1 MPSLRSKI
9 YGGVY
14 GQALGDAFGMPALL
28 SPAQTR
34 ARFGRITGFVAAP
47 DDHPVH
53 AGLPAGRITDDTEQ
67 AIWLA
72 REIIREGGVTLEGA
86 ARAILGWYDAIGGDD
101 CIFVGPSTRRGVA
114 KIRAGMDLRQTGLG
128 GDTNGAAMRASV
140 VGLIHPSDVE
150 GAARDAALT
159 AIPTHN
165 TSVAC
170 AAAAAVAGA
179 VARALAPNAE
189 LRDILEAGIEAAK
202 IGEAL
207 GAPALGAS
215 VARRIDFAVSLARD
229 EIGDDASRI
238 QAIYDLIGT
247 GLPASEAVPAAMG
260 IVALAD
266 GDPMRA
272 AMLAAELS
280 GDADTIGAMACAVCG
295 AWKGIEA
302 IPAEMREALCVAN
315 PDYDFDAVAEGLFEL
330 ALRRVRR
337 VDSFNSGQDIS
348 L

>member
-9 YGGVY
+9 SGGVY

-34 ARFGRITGFVAAP
+34 ARFGRITGFLPAP

-67 AIWLA
+67 AMWLA
-72 REIIREGGVTLEGA
+72 RQIISDSGVTLEGS
-86 ARAILGWYDAIGGDD
+86 ARAILGWYDAIDGDN

-114 KIRAGMDLRQTGLG
+114 KMRAGMDLRQTGLG

-140 VGLIHPSDVE
+140 VGLIHPGDVE
-150 GAARDAALT
+150 GAARDAVLT
-159 AIPTHN
+159 SIPTHN
-165 TSVAC
+165 TGVAC

-179 VARALAPNAE
+179 VARALDPNAE
-189 LRDILEAGIEAAK
+189 LRDILEASIAAAR

-229 EIGDDASRI
+229 ETGSDADRI
-238 QAIYDLIGT
+238 QAIFDLIGT
-247 GLPASEAVPAAMG
+247 GLLASEAVPAAMG

-266 GDPMRA
+266 GNPLRA

-295 AWKGIEA
+295 AWQGVEA
-302 IPAEMREALCVAN
+302 IPADMRATLRAVN
-315 PDYDFDAVAEGLFEL
+315 PEYDFDEIADGLSKL
-330 ALRRVRR
+330 ALTQVR
-337 VDSFNSGQDIS
+337 
-348 L
+348 

>member
-1 MPSLRSKI
+1 MNQLRSKI

-34 ARFGRITGFVAAP
+34 ARFGRITDFVAAP

-53 AGLPAGRITDDTEQ
+53 AGLPAGRVTDDTEQ

-72 REIIREGGVTLEGA
+72 RQIIADGGVTLEGS
-86 ARAILGWYDAIGGDD
+86 ARAILGWYDAIGGDS
-101 CIFVGPSTRRGVA
+101 CVFVGPSTRRGVA
-114 KIRAGMDLRQTGLG
+114 RIRAGVDLRQTGLG
-128 GDTNGAAMRASV
+128 GDTNGSAMRASV
-140 VGLIHPSDVE
+140 VGLIHPGDVE

-165 TSVAC
+165 THVAC

-179 VARALAPNAE
+179 VACALEPDVG
-189 LRDILEAGIEAAK
+189 LRDILQASIEAAR
-202 IGEAL
+202 IGESL
-207 GAPALGAS
+207 GELALGAS
-215 VARRIDFAVSLARD
+215 VARRIDLAISLARD
-229 EIGDDASRI
+229 ESGDDADRV

-247 GLPASEAVPAAMG
+247 GLAASEAVPAAMG

-266 GDPMRA
+266 GDPVQA
-272 AMLAAELS
+272 AWLAAELS

-295 AWKGIEA
+295 AWKGVEA
-302 IPAEMREALCVAN
+302 IPVEMRETLRAAN
-315 PDYDFDAVAEGLFEL
+315 PDYDFDSVAEGLFML
-330 ALRRVRR
+330 AARK
-337 VDSFNSGQDIS
+337 VDP
-348 L
+348 

>member
-1 MPSLRSKI
+1 MTDDVLCSKVF
-9 YGGVY
+9 GGVY

-34 ARFGRITGFVAAP
+34 ARFGRITGFIPAP

-72 REIIREGGVTLEGA
+72 RQIIREGRVTLEGA
-86 ARAILGWYDAIGGDD
+86 ARAILDWYDAIRGDD

-114 KIRAGMDLRQTGLG
+114 KIRAGVDLRQTGLG

-140 VGLIHPSDVE
+140 VGLIHPRDVE

-165 TSVAC
+165 TGVAC

-179 VARALAPNAE
+179 VACALDPSAE
-189 LRDILEAGIEAAK
+189 LRDILEASIEAAK
-202 IGEAL
+202 IGETL
-207 GAPALGAS
+207 GVPSLGAS
-215 VARRIDFAVSLARD
+215 VARRIEFAVSLARD
-229 EIGDDASRI
+229 ELGDDPSRI

-266 GDPMRA
+266 GDPLRA

-280 GDADTIGAMACAVCG
+280 GDADTIGAIACAVCG
-295 AWKGIEA
+295 AWRGIEA
-302 IPAEMREALCVAN
+302 IPTEMRKALRAAN
-315 PDYDFDAVAEGLFEL
+315 PDYDFDAVAEGLFAL
-330 ALRRVRR
+330 ALRGAAV
-337 VDSFNSGQDIS
+337 
-348 L
+348 